1 MHLDPHGMYKV
12 NHEIF
17 TLIVTVQIVSS
28 FTFTI
33 AHIDNVAKPICLYSA
48 IICFEHFYLPSSPM
62 CIERDIPIQH

>member
-33 AHIDNVAKPICLYSA
+33 AHIDNVAKPICPYVVLS
-48 IICFEHFYLPSSPM
+48 IF
-62 CIERDIPIQH
+62 